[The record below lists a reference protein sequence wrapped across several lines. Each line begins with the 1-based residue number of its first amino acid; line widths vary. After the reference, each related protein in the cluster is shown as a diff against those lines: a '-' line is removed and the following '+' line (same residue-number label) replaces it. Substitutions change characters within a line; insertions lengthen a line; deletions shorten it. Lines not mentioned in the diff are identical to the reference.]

1 MDGSQEP
8 SEETK
13 VQNRTYLRSLDN
25 LQVLYTVLVV
35 DLYLEKERERAGET
49 EKD

>member
-25 LQVLYTVLVV
+25 LQVLYIVLVV
-35 DLYLEKERERAGET
+35 DLYLERERERVGRR
-49 EKD
+49 D